1 MKENQTSMNL
11 IGAATNTIVIGSE
24 CGHGLHREIET
35 KRCTKC
41 GRILPITEF
50 NKKKHSKDGLQYH
63 CKECQSRLMKEYHK
77 QRRADAVIAK
87 SIKESI
93 KESSTKEQKLSKV
106 YSNADLAQ
114 FTPRQL
120 MEELK
125 ARGFKWDYMLEPQRK
140 IYFEKI

>member
-1 MKENQTSMNL
+1 MKENQTSMDM
-11 IGAATNTIVIGSE
+11 IGAAANTIVIGSE
-24 CGHGLHREIET
+24 LGHGLHRLIET

-41 GRILPITEF
+41 GRVLPVSEF
-50 NKKKHSKDGLQYH
+50 NKKANSKDGLQYH

-77 QRRADAVIAK
+77 QRRADAVIEK
-87 SIKESI
+87 SINESI
-93 KESSTKEQKLSKV
+93 NESPTKEQKLSKV